1 VCTSQCTTVIQ
12 KQHRIFLI
20 ISTLILPDKHR
31 SSYDVYRKA
40 GAWLVTERMPFL
52 SPSHQR
58 CYMRKNLADD
68 YLKTHFTI
76 HWSICRPHLL
86 RPRQR
91 AFKQEAD
98 DCKEMMRCQQTD
110 DVHGGIECHLSSRQL
125 GRLRKQTRQH
135 LFHLQ
140 CTHAVLYFVALP
152 LWCSGSTPTVCT
164 VPEWLPAWTRFSSQ
178 SGQQSCTL

>member
-1 VCTSQCTTVIQ
+1 MVCYRADAFFVTQSPALLVYC
-12 KQHRIFLI
+12 KIFTQL
-20 ISTLILPDKHR
+20 H
-31 SSYDVYRKA
+31 A
-40 GAWLVTERMPFL
+40 
-52 SPSHQR
+52 Q
-58 CYMRKNLADD
+58 NLADD

-76 HWSICRPHLL
+76 HCSICRPLLL

-91 AFKQEAD
+91 ALKQEAD

-110 DVHGGIECHLSSRQL
+110 DVHGGIERHLSSRQL
-125 GRLRKQTRQH
+125 GRLCKQTRQH

-152 LWCSGSTPTVCT
+152 LWCSGNTLTVCT